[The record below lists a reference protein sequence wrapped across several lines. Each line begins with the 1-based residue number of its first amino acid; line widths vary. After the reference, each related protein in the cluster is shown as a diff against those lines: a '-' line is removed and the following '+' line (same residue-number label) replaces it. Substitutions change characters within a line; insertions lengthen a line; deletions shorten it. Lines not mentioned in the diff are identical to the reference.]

1 MLGPRPG
8 PGLCPLPS
16 ALCPFSLTMGSLC
29 FPTPGQG
36 IWFSQPFCTSLSLV
50 CVSVNLNFLHW
61 VKALELLRFLLCCI
75 MFLPFN
81 RLAGIISVSLREWHA
96 SLSLISL
103 RYMLQHIKRTSPA
116 HTGSLKR
123 KDHSDP
129 NSENRGRPLKKEKT
143 WRAASPAV
151 SAGFPDTETP
161 GALGTGMGC
170 HATVPGGGG
179 QGTKFRVTLQK
190 KTRLPCPQTCRQTPP

>member
-1 MLGPRPG
+1 
-8 PGLCPLPS
+8 
-16 ALCPFSLTMGSLC
+16 MGSLC

-50 CVSVNLNFLHW
+50 CVSVNLNFLRW

-103 RYMLQHIKRTSPA
+103 RYMLQHIKRTFPA
-116 HTGSLKR
+116 HTGSLKM

-161 GALGTGMGC
+161 GALGTGVGC
-170 HATVPGGGG
+170 PPQHLGEEGKAPSLGEHWRRKPAFPAHKLAGRHHLWKSLFG
-179 QGTKFRVTLQK
+179 KAE
-190 KTRLPCPQTCRQTPP
+190 PCGR